1 MRSFTRLAPIAA
13 LFLPVALLAQGKA
26 DPSGHWEG
34 TVKAAEAELTIEVDL
49 TKGANGVFAGT
60 FHQPSEG
67 VKGLPLSSVTVEG
80 RTVRFVVKGG
90 DNVSTFEGALSDD
103 GKTITGSVSQTAGS
117 VPFSLTRTGDARVV
131 QVPKSAPVGKEFEGT
146 WNGALDLGVRQMR
159 VIVKMTNQRDGTA
172 TGTVVTPDG
181 SGVEIPIAIKQSGAN
196 LTLDVPSIGA
206 NYVGALNAA
215 GEIVGTWTQGPS
227 GVPLTLKRDPATIKK

>member
-1 MRSFTRLAPIAA
+1 MRSFTRLATIAA
-13 LFLPVALLAQGKA
+13 LFLPIALLAQGKA

-34 TVKAAEAELTIEVDL
+34 TVKAAEAELKIEVDL
-49 TKGANGVFAGT
+49 TRKAGGALTGT

-67 VKGLPLSSVTVEG
+67 VKGLPLSTVALEG

-90 DNVSTFEGALSDD
+90 DNVSTFVGDLSDD
-103 GKTITGSVSQTAGS
+103 GKTISGNVNQHGGGS
-117 VPFSLTRTGDARVV
+117 VPFTLTRTGDARMVA
-131 QVPKSAPVGKEFEGT
+131 VPKSAAVGKEFEGT

-159 VIVKMTNQRDGTA
+159 VIVQMTNQRDGTA

-181 SGVEIPIAIKQSGAN
+181 SGVEIPIAIKQNGSN

-206 NYVGALNAA
+206 TYVGALNAS
-215 GEIVGTWTQGPS
+215 GEIVGTWTQGPN
-227 GVPLTLKRDPATIKK
+227 GIPLTLRRDAAIKK